1 MYDVTVR
8 RSSHV
13 GGHRFAGCMIAYPAG
28 DWYGMLTSDL
38 ASRLVDQCVAG
49 NRMLA
54 EHWRG
59 RLGMAPAAQL
69 ETAAEFAT

>member
-1 MYDVTVR
+1 MR

-13 GGHRFAGCMIAYPAG
+13 GGHRYAGCLIAYPAG

-38 ASRLVDQCVAG
+38 APRIVDQCVAR

-54 EHWRG
+54 DHWRG
-59 RLGMAPAAQL
+59 RLGMAPAVQL
-69 ETAAEFAT
+69 ETATELALT